1 MSLQQALFNKC
12 YEYIVNHN
20 GTPYIYVTTQLMVDQ
35 SLIPYADSNNKI
47 TLNIS
52 MNAVEHFEVN
62 SDGINLSLKF
72 QGRPVQTQIPFM
84 AIISIY
90 DKANV
95 TTGMLFNSGF
105 LWTAVPPPPITPP
118 TVTPI
123 RKKPTL
129 TIVK

>member
-1 MSLQQALFNKC
+1 
-12 YEYIVNHN
+12 
-20 GTPYIYVTTQLMVDQ
+20 MVHQ
-35 SLIPYADSNNKI
+35 ELAPYADAQKKI

-62 SDGINLSLKF
+62 SDGINLSIKF
-72 QGRPVQTQIPFM
+72 QGRPVYTQIPFM
-84 AIISIY
+84 AIVSIY

-105 LWTAVPPPPITPP
+105 LWTAVPPPLVTPP
-118 TVTPI
+118 IVTPT

-129 TIVK
+129 TIIK